1 MVKNN
6 NLPKGIGS
14 VSTRVH
20 RSPKSWSAKERWEMA
35 RQKKSIWEKYNPKSE
50 YKLKDFYKKDN
61 ILDQNIEVYDMSVQV
76 NYDSSKG
83 GLRID
88 SQTFQV
94 ITLKGLESSNNIDS
108 NIKASYGNMIFT
120 NSGDTFNPS
129 FQSAI
134 ERETKITTNEIR
146 GLEQSN
152 KKLSN
157 EDYVNLINGRY
168 IIKDLNPNLTAS
180 KNKKGNKSGAFKV
193 KLDLSEFM

>member
-14 VSTRVH
+14 VSTKVH